1 MAEPVSTSNTANGD
15 DPVCSR
21 CHATSSLMWHRGEEG
36 EVVCL
41 GCHSAE
47 KSSKS
52 STMSET
58 SSQNGHSA
66 SNQGSTPP
74 RRNTRLRDK
83 GGRTKQSKGGEK
95 QRVSSLPGSGSRA
108 QQMKSRRTI
117 LKQRP
122 VRAAKSQPTI
132 VTSDSVIH
140 KVGYGKELLISDPQ
154 HFGDINTIL
163 MGSHQKCEQLTCIN
177 GSSASHRNLI
187 PRPFVATWV

>member
-1 MAEPVSTSNTANGD
+1 M
-15 DPVCSR
+15 
-21 CHATSSLMWHRGEEG
+21 
-36 EVVCL
+36 CL

-52 STMSET
+52 STVSET

-83 GGRTKQSKGGEK
+83 GSRTKQSKGGEK

-140 KVGYGKELLISDPQ
+140 KVGYGKELLISCPQ
-154 HFGDINTIL
+154 HFGDINAMCLVTIL
-163 MGSHQKCEQLTCIN
+163 RGSQQKCERLTCIY
-177 GSSASHRNLI
+177 GSSASHHSLI
-187 PRPFVATWV
+187 PRPFVVAWVRDHGTPCTFVTPISIRPTLILGT